1 MFSFRTLLAPSQ
13 GKNKIHLRVLHNLY
27 TIVSSFQYVAT
38 DEVQHISSLSN
49 LIVTN
54 MIVKLNM
61 TGGKKKEKAYNY

>member
-27 TIVSSFQYVAT
+27 AIVSSFQYVAT

-49 LIVTN
+49 LIFTN